1 MTEQELLL
9 RLERLE
15 ARGEIENLMARY
27 QHYYTLRNSQTIL
40 DGGRLRDYP
49 GGPLLRRV

>member
-27 QHYYTLRNSQTIL
+27 QHYYTLRNSQAIL
-40 DGGRLRDYP
+40 DELWAEDVCGITLG
-49 GGPLLRRV
+49 